1 MPFVKL
7 DCGILRSTLWFD
19 RGSRDVFLTALLM
32 AEPAEFDQPI
42 RTYDPNTGAET
53 AYVVPPGAYGFVE
66 ASGPGLIR
74 YSLAEPEE
82 GKEALVRLCSPE
94 PESRTPDFEGRRM
107 VRIDGGFLVLNYA
120 KYREKDYTAA
130 DRMRR
135 YRERIKAGDAVTSRG
150 DAVTIRSVTQAEADA
165 EAYAEADAKPLVVRE
180 NAERFVPPS
189 VEEVKAYAAEKGLA
203 INADYFVD
211 FFEAKGWITGKS
223 KMRSWRAAVRNA
235 ARDGWT
241 VRDHPV
247 TPAVDH
253 ARKARADRD
262 AAAQAAA
269 YEEIREI
276 ERRRKEAGLD

>member
-32 AEPAEFDQPI
+32 AEPAEFDEQI
-42 RTYDPNTGAET
+42 KTYDPNTGAET

-74 YSLAEPEE
+74 YSLAEPDE

-135 YRERIKAGDAVTSRG
+135 YRERIKAGDSVTSRG
-150 DAVTIRSVTQAEADA
+150 DAVTIRSVTQAEAEA
-165 EAYAEADAKPLVVRE
+165 EAYAEAEVKPELIRE
-180 NAERFVPPS
+180 SVTRFVPPS
-189 VEEVKAYAAEKGLA
+189 VEEVKAYAHEKSLT
-203 INADYFVD
+203 IDADYFVD

-223 KMRSWRAAVRNA
+223 KMRSWRAAVRTA

-241 VRDHPV
+241 TRRPKD
-247 TPAVDH
+247 D
-253 ARKARADRD
+253 ARPSSDDPRVIAG
-262 AAAQAAA
+262 
-269 YEEIREI
+269 
-276 ERRRKEAGLD
+276 RKLWAEQEKKQ